1 MVLQLQIIGYY
12 GHYNTGDEQYKKTFL
27 NLFDTYIT
35 NEYNAFFHDCDK
47 IANVDFSDGDIIII
61 GGGDVLNSYFLDKI
75 IKKFQNKKNKIV
87 AISVGIPYIETL
99 IQTEKINIIDY
110 VFLRTRVDIELFYK
124 YFSKERVFYLPDLSC
139 MLLNEFKIKGKDI
152 ENYNDVSAFRLNIT
166 TKYVTDLTLELYN
179 RIKNKKSVCFCLSR
193 HIYNVN
199 YLDEYNNVLV
209 GLCQF
214 IEFLISENYHIIF
227 VPFNTCKQNPNEND
241 ILIAKDV
248 VNKLKLNDS
257 HFTLIEKELTSNEIL
272 AILCNVDLCVPMRF
286 HACLFSMY
294 CYTPIIPI
302 YTTRKIFNLMKETNW
317 QYNYYLP
324 VNEKCIPIK
333 MESSILIDIYTSL
346 LKANE
351 FRQNIYHKL
360 LYINTNLFD
369 MYDVSKLVNLIM
381 NKPKGLETKKCQNIN
396 IKIDELYNIVKEFA
410 LSKGYNDF
418 RLVKDDNLQNTIV
431 YIISYNLTDGTINSI
446 YNYGLKEKIFDTT
459 KTYDYLK
466 EWKWIINDCLN
477 KKDKLTSNSR
487 GLFDMEYIDQVDYSG
502 AHRSGWQYV
511 YKHIEFLHNKSS
523 PLLLDLYIDRTFHWN
538 REINKILKII
548 PYKKSWVGFV
558 HHTFDT
564 SFSEYNCKE
573 LLRCT
578 EFIESLDK
586 CKGIFV
592 LSSYLKDQF
601 DKEFQKMNLEI
612 SVYKLTHPTESNVA
626 NFSYKSFFENKSKCV
641 IHIGGWL
648 RNVYSFYNLVLPKTI
663 KCKYG
668 FLYGDKS
675 NVPMKIENCAIQ
687 KIALRGK
694 NMNNYY
700 PENNLTDNIKNSL
713 IYTKSQNVE
722 LIGESLAGNCS
733 VGNCSVGNSL
743 AGNCSVG
750 NCSVGNSLAGNCS
763 VGNSLV
769 KNCSVGNCLDDNNNG
784 LINNWHKHFYED
796 LCNKNDTVK
805 FIEYLENDDYDK
817 LMTENIIFI
826 NLVDASA
833 VNTIIECIV
842 RTTPIIINKHP
853 AVVELLGEEYP
864 LYFKSRSNDYASINI
879 EIDNLLKTDCKIRK
893 AHKYLRN
900 IKKDVYKI
908 DNFVDSF
915 TRILKV
921 INSELNI

>member
-1 MVLQLQIIGYY
+1 MSNI
-12 GHYNTGDEQYKKTFL
+12 YK
-27 NLFDTYIT
+27 
-35 NEYNAFFHDCDK
+35 
-47 IANVDFSDGDIIII
+47 S
-61 GGGDVLNSYFLDKI
+61 
-75 IKKFQNKKNKIV
+75 
-87 AISVGIPYIETL
+87 
-99 IQTEKINIIDY
+99 IN
-110 VFLRTRVDIELFYK
+110 
-124 YFSKERVFYLPDLSC
+124 
-139 MLLNEFKIKGKDI
+139 
-152 ENYNDVSAFRLNIT
+152 
-166 TKYVTDLTLELYN
+166 
-179 RIKNKKSVCFCLSR
+179 NKKSVCVCLSR

-199 YLDEYNNVLV
+199 YLNEYDKVIT
-209 GLCQF
+209 GLCEF
-214 IEFLISENYHIIF
+214 IEFLISENYYIIF
-227 VPFNTCKQNPNEND
+227 VPFNTCRKNPNEND

-248 VNKLKLNDS
+248 VTKLKLNDS
-257 HFTLIEKELTSNEIL
+257 YFTLIEKELSCNEIF
-272 AILCNVDLCVPMRF
+272 AILCNVDLCIPMRF
-286 HACLFSMY
+286 HACLFSIY

-324 VNEKCIPIK
+324 INEKCIPINI
-333 MESSILIDIYTSL
+333 ESSILIDIYISL

-369 MYDVSKLVNLIM
+369 MYGVSKLVNLII
-381 NKPKGLETKKCQNIN
+381 NKPKDLQIKKCQSIN
-396 IKIDELYNIVKEFA
+396 IKIDELYNIVKDFA
-410 LSKGYNDF
+410 FSKGYSDF
-418 RLVKDDNLQNTIV
+418 RLIKDDNLQNTIV

-446 YNYGLKEKIFDTT
+446 YNYGLKEKIFDNT
-459 KTYDYLK
+459 KIYNYLK

-477 KKDKLTSNSR
+477 KKDKLSSNDR

-548 PYKKSWVGFV
+548 PYQKSWVGFV

-573 LLRCT
+573 LLECK
-578 EFIESLDK
+578 EFIDSLDK

-592 LSSYLKDQF
+592 LSNYLKDQF

-612 SVYKLTHPTESNVA
+612 SVYKLTHPTENNVA
-626 NFSYKSFFENKSKCV
+626 KFSYKSFFENKSKSIV
-641 IHIGGWL
+641 HIGGWL
-648 RNVYSFYNLVLPKTI
+648 RNVYSFYNLVLPKST
-663 KCKYG
+663 KFKYG
-668 FLYGDKS
+668 FLCGDKS
-675 NVPMKIENCAIQ
+675 NIPIKTENCTIK

-700 PENNLTDNIKNSL
+700 PENNLIDNIKNTL
-713 IYTKSQNVE
+713 IYTKCQNID
-722 LIGESLAGNCS
+722 LIGDSSVGNCS
-733 VGNCSVGNSL
+733 VGNCSVGNCL
-743 AGNCSVG
+743 VGNCSVG
-750 NCSVGNSLAGNCS
+750 NCSVGN
-763 VGNSLV
+763 
-769 KNCSVGNCLDDNNNG
+769 CLDDNKNK
-784 LINNWHKHFYED
+784 LLNNWHRHFYDD

-864 LYFKSRSNDYASINI
+864 LYFKSKTNDYTSINI
-879 EIDNLLKTDCKIRK
+879 EIDSLLKTDCKIKR

-900 IKKDVYKI
+900 IKNDVYNI
-908 DNFVDSF
+908 DNFVESF

-921 INSELNI
+921 INGELNIG

>member
-1 MVLQLQIIGYY
+1 MNYL
-12 GHYNTGDEQYKKTFL
+12 
-27 NLFDTYIT
+27 
-35 NEYNAFFHDCDK
+35 NEYDK
-47 IANVDFSDGDIIII
+47 V
-61 GGGDVLNSYFLDKI
+61 
-75 IKKFQNKKNKIV
+75 
-87 AISVGIPYIETL
+87 
-99 IQTEKINIIDY
+99 
-110 VFLRTRVDIELFYK
+110 
-124 YFSKERVFYLPDLSC
+124 
-139 MLLNEFKIKGKDI
+139 
-152 ENYNDVSAFRLNIT
+152 IT
-166 TKYVTDLTLELYN
+166 
-179 RIKNKKSVCFCLSR
+179 
-193 HIYNVN
+193 
-199 YLDEYNNVLV
+199 
-209 GLCQF
+209 GLCEF
-214 IEFLISENYHIIF
+214 IEFLISENYYIIF
-227 VPFNTCKQNPNEND
+227 VPFNTCKQNSNEND
-241 ILIAKDV
+241 ILIARDV
-248 VNKLKLNDS
+248 VTKLKLNDS
-257 HFTLIEKELTSNEIL
+257 YFTSIERELSSNEIF
-272 AILCNVDLCVPMRF
+272 AILCNVDLCIPMRF
-286 HACLFSMY
+286 HACLFSIY

-324 VNEKCIPIK
+324 INEKLIPINI
-333 MESSILIDIYTSL
+333 ESSILIDMCINL

-369 MYDVSKLVNLIM
+369 MYCVSKLVNLII
-381 NKPKGLETKKCQNIN
+381 NKPKNLQIKKYQSIN
-396 IKIDELYNIVKEFA
+396 IKIDELYNIVKNFA
-410 LSKGYNDF
+410 LSKGYSDF
-418 RLVKDDNLQNTIV
+418 RSIKDDNLQNIIV

-446 YNYGLKEKIFDTT
+446 YNYGLKEKIFDNANTF
-459 KTYDYLK
+459 DYLK

-477 KKDKLTSNSR
+477 KKDKLSNNNR

-523 PLLLDLYIDRTFHWN
+523 PLLLDLYMDRTFHWN

-548 PYKKSWVGFV
+548 PYQKSWVGFV

-573 LLRCT
+573 LLECK
-578 EFIESLDK
+578 EFIDSLNK

-592 LSSYLKDQF
+592 LSNYLKDQF

-612 SVYKLTHPTESNVA
+612 PVYKLTHPTESNVA
-626 NFSYKSFFENKSKCV
+626 KFSYKSFFENKYKSV

-648 RNVYSFYNLVLPKTI
+648 RNVYSFYNLTLPKST

-668 FLYGDKS
+668 FLCGDKS
-675 NVPMKIENCAIQ
+675 NIPIKTENCTIK

-700 PENNLTDNIKNSL
+700 PENNFIENIKNTL
-713 IYTKSQNVE
+713 IYTKCQNAE
-722 LIGESLAGNCS
+722 IGNSL

-743 AGNCSVG
+743 VG
-750 NCSVGNSLAGNCS
+750 NCSVGNSL
-763 VGNSLV
+763 
-769 KNCSVGNCLDDNNNG
+769 DDNKNK
-784 LINNWHKHFYED
+784 LVNNWNRHFYDD

-842 RTTPIIINKHP
+842 RMTPIIINKHP

-864 LYFKSRSNDYASINI
+864 LYFKSKTNDYTSINI
-879 EIDNLLKTDCKIRK
+879 EIDELLKTDCKIKR

-900 IKKDVYKI
+900 IKKDVYNI
-908 DNFVDSF
+908 DNFVESF